1 MYSGRWL
8 AVKEFNQE
16 DLSMRIGKLSLV
28 ICTVAFFI
36 ACSDSVTE
44 VVRPVET
51 VVLGKADSLPECS
64 PENQGQMAVISED
77 ASAYVCENS
86 KWENLVSKP
95 DAEPCVLIALSDGSG
110 YKIVCGEDTVGTV
123 LNGMDGQ
130 NGAKGEQ
137 GKSGLD
143 GRDCFFI
150 DNANGTILQICGE
163 DSTVLSKAL
172 CGGELYDPATHFCYS
187 DRLYA
192 QVVYDTLIDARD
204 GFSYRTVKIGSQ
216 TWMADNLRFVT
227 DSSSCLDDTLRCL
240 EYGLYYKWFDMIDS
254 IGKYRG
260 TPLICSNPY
269 GIVDNGGEARV
280 TECNLETP
288 ARGIC
293 PEGWHI
299 PTSEEWA
306 WLFNTVDRMAYEG
319 IGKVLKSRTGWDFV
333 GGDNGIDLFGFDA
346 KPTGA
351 KGEPTEYGEGG
362 WGEREA
368 EIMDDI
374 ASFWAADFYQG
385 DSSWCASGSC
395 FGYIFAQLAAGN
407 GMSRIYLS
415 RMFKKVGRD
424 YDREFL
430 SSVRCVR
437 DEQD

>member
-16 DLSMRIGKLSLV
+16 DLLMRIGKLSLV
-28 ICTVAFFI
+28 ICTAALFV

-95 DAEPCVLIALSDGSG
+95 EMEPCVLKALSDSSG

-130 NGAKGEQ
+130 DGAKGGQ
-137 GKSGLD
+137 GKNGLD
-143 GRDCFFI
+143 GGNCFFI
-150 DNANGTILQICGE
+150 DNADGTILQICGE

-172 CGGELYDPATHFCYS
+172 CGGEPYDPVTHFCYKE
-187 DRLYA
+187 RLYA
-192 QVVYDTLIDARD
+192 QVVYDTLIDERD
-204 GFSYRTVKIGSQ
+204 GYSYRTVKIGSQ

-227 DSSSCLDDTLRCL
+227 DSSSCLDDDLRCL
-240 EYGLYYKWFDMIDS
+240 EYGRYYKWFDMIDS

-260 TPLICSNPY
+260 TSLICSNPY
-269 GIVDNGGEARV
+269 GFVDDDGELLVA
-280 TECNLETP
+280 ECSLETP
-288 ARGIC
+288 ERGIC

-299 PTSEEWA
+299 PTFEEWA
-306 WLFNTVDRMAYEG
+306 LLFNFVDRMTDEG
-319 IGKVLKSRTGWDFV
+319 IGKVLKSRTGWEVV
-333 GGDNGIDLFGFDA
+333 GGGENGIDLFGFDA
-346 KPTGA
+346 KPAGL
-351 KGEPTEYGEGG
+351 KGEYGRNFGG
-362 WGEREA
+362 QSKYKA
-368 EIMDDI
+368 SMMDDI
-374 ASFWAADFYQG
+374 ASFWVADFASE
-385 DSSWCASGSC
+385 DTSSVYDTMWSG
-395 FGYIFAQLAAGN
+395 FRYLFAQLSAWN
-407 GMSRIYLS
+407 GMSRIYVS
-415 RMFKKVGRD
+415 GFFNKVGHG

-437 DEQD
+437 DE

>member
-1 MYSGRWL
+1 
-8 AVKEFNQE
+8 
-16 DLSMRIGKLSLV
+16 MRIGKLSLV
-28 ICTVAFFI
+28 ICTVAFFA

-44 VVRPVET
+44 VVRLVET

-86 KWENLVSKP
+86 KWENLISKP
-95 DAEPCVLIALSDGSG
+95 EMEPCALKALSDGSG
-110 YKIVCGEDTVGTV
+110 YKIVCGEDSVGTV
-123 LNGMDGQ
+123 LNGMDGR

-172 CGGELYDPATHFCYS
+172 CGGEPYDPATHFCYR

-204 GFSYRTVKIGSQ
+204 GYSYRTVKIGSQ
-216 TWMADNLRFVT
+216 TWMADNLRFLT
-227 DSSSCLDDTLRCL
+227 DSSSCLGDTLRCL
-240 EYGLYYKWFDMIDS
+240 ENGLYYKWFDMIDS

-260 TPLICSNPY
+260 TPLICY
-269 GIVDNGGEARV
+269 GIKESIR
-280 TECNLETP
+280 ECSLETP
-288 ARGIC
+288 ERGIC

-299 PTSEEWA
+299 PTFDEWA
-306 WLFNTVDRMAYEG
+306 LLFNTVDRMTDEG

-333 GGDNGIDLFGFDA
+333 GGENGIDLFGFDA
-346 KPTGA
+346 KPAGA
-351 KGEPTEYGEGG
+351 KVENGYNLGG
-362 WGEREA
+362 LANGA
-368 EIMDDI
+368 SIMNDI
-374 ASFWAADFYQG
+374 ASFWVANFAVP
-385 DSSWCASGSC
+385 DSNDRG
-395 FGYIFAQLAAGN
+395 FRYLFAQLAAWN
-407 GMSRIYLS
+407 GMSRIYIS
-415 RMFKKVGRD
+415 SHFFQIGQD

-430 SSVRCVR
+430 LSVRCVR